1 MGDNMTINL
10 EDVSGSKVLTGAEW
24 IKQSTSYSIWTE

>member
-10 EDVSGSKVLTGAEW
+10 GDVYGSKVLTGSEW
-24 IKQSTSYSIWTE
+24 IKQSTSYIWSE